1 MPTPD
6 RPPPQRFHGAP
17 NFRDL
22 GGLRTADGRRIR
34 PGRLFRSDS
43 LADLTAEDLPRF
55 ATLGVRT
62 IIDLR
67 DEHERSRKPNR
78 LPDHATVRQHTI
90 GFLPIGGHQLL
101 SSLGPQS
108 TADTVHRALADYYRR
123 FALEH
128 AANYARMF
136 DVLLDT
142 DALPALIHCT
152 SGKDRT
158 GFGVALLL
166 SALGVSRDDIFS
178 DYLDSNRAPRD
189 IRFMLRADVPAET
202 AAALMRVRREYL
214 DAAFDT
220 IATHWTDTERF
231 LAETLGLHPARR
243 TRLQSLL
250 LD

>member
-1 MPTPD
+1 MSAPD
-6 RPPPQRFHGAP
+6 RPPPPRFHGAP

-43 LADLTAEDLPRF
+43 LADLSAEDLPRF
-55 ATLGVRT
+55 AALGVRT

-67 DEHERSRKPNR
+67 DEQERNRKPNR
-78 LPDHATVRQHTI
+78 LLDHATVRQHTI
-90 GFLPIGGHQLL
+90 GFLPVGGHQLL

-108 TADTVHRALADYYRR
+108 TADTVHQALADYYRR

-128 AANYARMF
+128 ASNYARMF

-158 GFGVALLL
+158 GFGIALLL
-166 SALGVSRDDIFS
+166 SALGVSRDDIYA

-189 IRFMLRADVPAET
+189 IHFMLRADIPADT
-202 AAALMRVRREYL
+202 AAALMRVRHEYL

-220 IATHWTDTERF
+220 IATHWSGTGRF
-231 LAETLGLHPARR
+231 LTESLGLHEVKQARLR
-243 TRLQSLL
+243 SLL